1 MRRFAFL
8 GAAAA
13 LLFSGAVVLA
23 AASPSPSPSGSAR
36 PTATPTPSTPPSSTP
51 SAAPNGATKA
61 SPSGSTF
68 SAQIQP
74 VQISGSATVS
84 QTKNG
89 AEVILRVTGLMDAQR
104 WTVDIDG
111 GTLARPNERIEIAHK
126 TGLDVT
132 RLASDTVRIHL
143 TSSEMAAFLR
153 AEKSGGVV
161 ALVSDGSRL
170 GAAEFTAG

>member
-51 SAAPNGATKA
+51 SAAPGATKA

-170 GAAEFTAG
+170 GAAEFTAA